1 MTDRL
6 PRRRPAALRTLSPVV
21 ALTCIAI
28 GAVQSA
34 KAEDSELERERL
46 DYELQRQAGHAQM
59 ADTMYA
65 STPSASMPPHAAMRL
80 PKDGEDSDPYL
91 YGHQPPST
99 IVGKSAEETPLGVYR
114 DYISDIVQSKCVTC
128 HVEGG
133 ASGHTRLVFV
143 TAETDDHEATNLQRF
158 DDFLAEVE
166 GGDELILNKIR
177 GVGHGG
183 GAQIAGGSVEYEQME
198 DFLGLLGGTT
208 AVATVTPENLFDTVR
223 IAPGR
228 TVLRRAALILA
239 GRLPTEEEYASIR
252 EIGLRAAV
260 RNLMTGPGFHDFL
273 IRASNDRLLTEGE
286 TSVLVDDFYAPLTE
300 YQNERVR
307 LCEIGLGG
315 DEAARRAERYL
326 WQSRVQY
333 GARRAPLELIAHVVE
348 NDLPYTEILTAD
360 YIMANPWSAQAYG
373 SDIQFDD
380 PEDVHEF
387 QPADIAS
394 YYLNDGARR
403 GKHVN
408 GCGTYVVEPGYLK
421 LDYPH
426 AGVLNTKAF
435 LQRYPTTATN
445 RNRARARW
453 TYYHFLGIDI
463 EQLAARTID
472 PDALVDTDNPT
483 LRNPACTACHTTLD
497 PVAGAYQNYADAGH
511 YRANT
516 GGADSLDRAY
526 KTDPPGGQDHFVE
539 ARSWQDR
546 ETIEF
551 TAYFHSG
558 NKAIGLGVVQTR
570 PSTRFHAVGIDR
582 VSIRTA
588 DRKLVARPAL
598 RRLGNSVSCF
608 RNSYEPVHLW
618 QGCALPIPFD
628 IPRSGEHRV
637 ELEVWD
643 YYHRGVP
650 GPLRIWPELLY
661 REGDTWYRDMLSPG
675 FAGAEAP
682 DADNSLQWLAQQM
695 VADERF
701 AEGAVKF
708 WWPAIFGAE
717 VASPPGDANDA
728 DFEAR
733 LLAADAQALEVAR
746 IARGFRRGIHGGDP
760 YNLKDLL
767 ASLVLSLWFRAGS
780 IDDSDPVRSLAL
792 RSAGGRRLLTPEEL
806 AAKTLAITGFQW
818 GRRKPIENAYGPP
831 INPVRHAL
839 SSDYA
844 ILYGGIDS
852 DGVTERAR
860 ELTPVMFGVAKRH
873 AIGVSC
879 PVVLREFYL
888 LPAEERR
895 LFADV
900 DISATPHSSQGEQ
913 AIRGNLVA
921 LHDKLFGMRVAP
933 SSSEV
938 TAAYRFL
945 EEAWHRKRES
955 QSDRFLDG
963 LECHWS
969 SDEYYQDNIP
979 NVEQRYEDLTDP
991 DHMARTWVVMLAAML
1006 MDYRYL
1012 HLWVP

>member
-1 MTDRL
+1 MRQL
-6 PRRRPAALRTLSPVV
+6 CSIV
-21 ALTCIAI
+21 ALTWVAI

-46 DYELQRQAGHAQM
+46 DYELQRQVGHAEM
-59 ADTMYA
+59 PDTMYA

-80 PKDGEDSDPYL
+80 PKDTEDSDPYL
-91 YGHQPPST
+91 YGHQAPSR
-99 IVGKSAEETPLGVYR
+99 IVGKSGEESPRDAYR

-166 GGDELILNKIR
+166 GGGELILNKIR

-273 IRASNDRLLTEGE
+273 IRASNDRLLTERR
-286 TSVLVDDFYAPLTE
+286 VLVLDSDYDAPLVE
-300 YQNERVR
+300 YRNGLVR
-307 LCEIGLGG
+307 ICEEYGFEV
-315 DEAARRAERYL
+315 EAYL
-326 WQSRVQY
+326 WRSRVQY

-360 YIMANPWSAQAYG
+360 YIMANPWSAQVYG
-373 SDIQFDD
+373 SDVQFDD

-387 QPADIAS
+387 RPADIAS
-394 YYLNDGARR
+394 YYLDDGTRSSEY
-403 GKHVN
+403 VD
-408 GCGTYVVEPGYLK
+408 GCGIYTFDPGDMK

-497 PVAGAYQNYADAGH
+497 PVAGAYQNYANEGH
-511 YRANT
+511 YRTNY

-526 KTDPPGGQDHFVE
+526 KNDPPGGQDHFVE
-539 ARSWQDR
+539 ARSWDDR

-551 TAYFHSG
+551 TAHFDSG

-570 PSTRFHAVGIDR
+570 PSPRYHAVGIDQI
-582 VSIRTA
+582 SIRTA

-598 RRLGNSVSCF
+598 RSLGNSVRCF
-608 RNSYEPVHLW
+608 RNSSERIHLY
-618 QGCALPIPFD
+618 QGCALPIAFD

-643 YYHRGVP
+643 YYKTGVP
-650 GPLRIWPELLY
+650 EPLRIWPELLY

-675 FAGAEAP
+675 FAGTEAP

-708 WWPAIFGAE
+708 WWPAIFGTE

-733 LLAADAQALEVAR
+733 LLAADAQAMEVAR

-780 IDDSDPVRSLAL
+780 VDDSDPIRSLAL

-818 GRRKPIENAYGPP
+818 GRRNLKNYAWASPRK
-831 INPVRHAL
+831 PVRHAL
-839 SSDYA
+839 STDYA
-844 ILYGGIDS
+844 IFYGGIDS

-860 ELTPVMFGVAKRH
+860 ELTPLMLGVAKRH
-873 AIGVSC
+873 AVEVSC

-888 LPAEERR
+888 LPAEERQ
-895 LFADV
+895 LFTNV
-900 DISATPHSSQGEQ
+900 DNSATPDSSQGEQ
-913 AIRGNLVA
+913 AIRENLVA

-963 LECHWS
+963 LGCNWS